1 MSQALFGIVDNF
13 SDQVKKLFNPS
24 KIQTGNFIFALH
36 QQWTFVIIIV
46 GLIFSSTNNYL
57 NTDAIVCF
65 GGDHDTPYIR
75 DFCFLHGGGHVA
87 KENQGKISSNT
98 QCASMVSKADKDK
111 GQYRTTSYYV
121 WLPFILATIAIIT
134 KLPGILWKNVLERKV
149 MEKLVEDMDLD
160 GKKTAERFY
169 KVVKGGKSLQSA
181 VYNFGFAVC
190 EVLNLVAILISL
202 SILNWLFN
210 EEYAFYGFDVQ
221 AHRSYVQKSDGV
233 PELKNPGNPMCSL
246 FPTEISC
253 NVSSGAISGGT
264 NLDNILCLLPNNMF
278 YQYYFLILWWWWVI
292 LIFITCLTLVY
303 RLVQIV
309 LPQVG
314 RMRLEA
320 IRAALGVDKKCRVE
334 TKLQAW
340 DVFLLTRLVGNLKG
354 SQVTKLLEVLDNEE
368 EEMASLLD
376 HEEGNE
382 ICQDNEEEEMS
393 SLLDPEEGNEISQ
406 EMEMV

>member
-13 SDQVKKLFNPS
+13 SDRVKKLFNPS

-65 GGDHDTPYIR
+65 GAGHDTPYIR
-75 DFCFLHGGGHVA
+75 DFCFLHGGGQVA
-87 KENQGKISSNT
+87 KEIQGKISSNT
-98 QCASMVSKADKDK
+98 QCASMVSKAEKDK

-134 KLPGILWKNVLERKV
+134 KLPGILWKNVLERNV

-221 AHRSYVQKSDGV
+221 AHRSYVQKVSDGV

-253 NVSSGAISGGT
+253 NVSSGAISGGP

-292 LIFITCLTLVY
+292 LIFITCLTIVY

-314 RMRLEA
+314 R
-320 IRAALGVDKKCRVE
+320 
-334 TKLQAW
+334 
-340 DVFLLTRLVGNLKG
+340 
-354 SQVTKLLEVLDNEE
+354 
-368 EEMASLLD
+368 
-376 HEEGNE
+376 
-382 ICQDNEEEEMS
+382 
-393 SLLDPEEGNEISQ
+393 
-406 EMEMV
+406 

>member
-36 QQWTFVIIIV
+36 QQWTFVIVIV
-46 GLIFSSTNNYL
+46 GLIFASTNNYL

-65 GGDHDTPYIR
+65 GDKDTPYIR
-75 DFCFLHGGGHVA
+75 DFCFLHGGGQVA
-87 KENQGKISSNT
+87 KEIQGKISSNT
-98 QCASMVSKADKDK
+98 QCASMVSKEDDDK

-169 KVVKGGKSLQSA
+169 KVVKGGKSLQSV
-181 VYNFGFAVC
+181 VYNFGFAAC
-190 EVLNLVAILISL
+190 ELLNLVAILISQ

-210 EEYAFYGFDVQ
+210 EEYATFGLDVQ
-221 AHRSYVQKSDGV
+221 AHRSYVQKSEGLPD
-233 PELKNPGNPMCSL
+233 LKNPGNPMCSL

-253 NVSSGAISGGT
+253 NVSSGGISGGD

-292 LIFITCLTLVY
+292 LIFITCLALLY

-314 RMRLEA
+314 RMRLAA
-320 IRAALGVDKKCRVE
+320 IRAALGVDAKCRVE
-334 TKLQAW
+334 MKLQAW
-340 DVFLLTRLVGNLKG
+340 DAFLLTRLVGNLKA

-368 EEMASLLD
+368 EEIASLLD
-376 HEEGNE
+376 DEEGNE
-382 ICQDNEEEEMS
+382 T
-393 SLLDPEEGNEISQ
+393 SQ
-406 EMEMV
+406 EMEMA

>member
-13 SDQVKKLFNPS
+13 SDRVKKLFNPS

-57 NTDAIVCF
+57 NTDAIVCY
-65 GGDHDTPYIR
+65 GDNDTPYIR
-75 DFCFLHGGGHVA
+75 DFCFLHGGGQVA
-87 KENQGKISSNT
+87 KEIQGKISSNT
-98 QCASMVSKADKDK
+98 PCASMVSKADKDK

-210 EEYAFYGFDVQ
+210 EEYGFYGFDVQ
-221 AHRSYVQKSDGV
+221 AHRSYVQKSDGL

-253 NVSSGAISGGT
+253 SVSSGAISGGP
-264 NLDNILCLLPNNMF
+264 NL
-278 YQYYFLILWWWWVI
+278 
-292 LIFITCLTLVY
+292 
-303 RLVQIV
+303 
-309 LPQVG
+309 
-314 RMRLEA
+314 
-320 IRAALGVDKKCRVE
+320 
-334 TKLQAW
+334 
-340 DVFLLTRLVGNLKG
+340 
-354 SQVTKLLEVLDNEE
+354 S
-368 EEMASLLD
+368 
-376 HEEGNE
+376 
-382 ICQDNEEEEMS
+382 
-393 SLLDPEEGNEISQ
+393 
-406 EMEMV
+406 